1 MKKLLAALIISAL
14 SSALFAAAPIATYT
28 PDKQSGISIVQP
40 ADGICE
46 TVTLD
51 GKKAVKVKAGTNPV
65 SNYIY
70 FRMSDEVRAE
80 AKGKTYLIVE
90 FYEERVAQV
99 RVQYSAPG
107 NPYADGGGF
116 VSVGSKKFSR
126 ILLELPDDDF
136 TGAQNDGGDFRFEF
150 AMPVA
155 ALEVYK
161 EKPDSG
167 YTDNKDRLKD
177 FLSSKGAAKPE
188 GMYYTFGNDCPE
200 SVAPL
205 YKALGVTSV
214 ESYVTWETVER
225 AAEGKWDWSAWDR
238 QVKILRDNDLKWV
251 PFIILGPA
259 YSVPDWFRK
268 GPEHVSCYCLDHNED
283 GLIESLWNP
292 NLRPRVERF
301 LKAFAEH
308 YKDDMDVIESL
319 LFGIEGN
326 FGEAIYPVLGG
337 GWTFSIP
344 GEHHTHPGFWCG
356 DKYAEADFP
365 RFLRDKYGVVQS
377 LNRAWKTDYAKFEDI
392 KLPRGQ
398 EEINNLRYNSDTMR
412 PWLDFSEWYIGS
424 MTELADYW
432 LSTARKIFPKTEM
445 YLCTGGHEPVEH
457 GSDFGAQCKA
467 AAKYKAGVRITN
479 EASDY
484 ATNFYLTR
492 HVASAGKFYGA
503 YFGFEPAGPE
513 DERGIVARIYNAA
526 ASGANQLHDYNNNIT
541 NAERTMDIQ
550 RDHIKYL
557 KKSEPV
563 VNVAVWYPSANM
575 RVKGSRSLSALH
587 YAVTKLRD
595 YTDFDEID
603 DNMIADGALDKYKML
618 VIVEGNIME
627 DATCDR
633 IVKWMSRG
641 GTLISYDGGD
651 LVNTEYKNTPEM
663 KIFGS
668 WRQSNTVG
676 KGKAVRVAGYGKM
689 AAEIA
694 KVLTANNMTVIDL
707 KPDDVYTTEVEP
719 GRFLIL
725 SRSEFDEDVIV
736 TCNGETRNIHA
747 PAMEI
752 TEYKF

>member
-14 SSALFAAAPIATYT
+14 SSALFAAVPIATYT
-28 PDKQSGISIVQP
+28 PDKQSGIDIVQP
-40 ADGICE
+40 ADGKCE
-46 TVTLD
+46 VVTLD
-51 GKKAVKVKAGTNPV
+51 GKKAVKVKTGTDPV

-70 FRMSDEVRAE
+70 FRMSDEVRTK
-80 AKGKTYLIVE
+80 AKGETYLIVE
-90 FYEERVAQV
+90 FYEDRVAQV

-107 NPYADGGGF
+107 NPYAEGGGF

-155 ALEVYK
+155 ALEVYS

-177 FLSSKGAAKPE
+177 FLNTKGAAKPQ

-225 AAEGKWDWSAWDR
+225 VAEGKWDWSVWDR
-238 QVKILRDNDLKWV
+238 QVQILRDNDLKWV

-268 GPEHVSCYCLDHNED
+268 GPEHVSCYCLDHSED

-308 YKDDMDVIESL
+308 FKDDADVIESL

-365 RFLRDKYGVVQS
+365 RFLRDKYGVIQS
-377 LNRAWKTDYAKFEDI
+377 LNRAWKTDYAKFDDI

-398 EEINNLRYNSDTMR
+398 EEINAMRYNSETMR

-432 LSTARKIFPKTEM
+432 MSTARKIFPKTEM

-457 GSDFGAQCKA
+457 GSDFGAQCKV

-479 EASDY
+479 EASNY

-503 YFGFEPAGPE
+503 YFGFEPAGE
-513 DERGIVARIYNAA
+513 ENNIGIPARIYNAA
-526 ASGANQLHDYNNNIT
+526 ASGANQLHDYNYNLK
-541 NAERTMDIQ
+541 AEGPVAVQ
-550 RDHIKYL
+550 RKYIGYL
-557 KKSEPV
+557 RKSNPV
-563 VNVAVWYPSANM
+563 VNVAVWYPALNL
-575 RVKGSRSLSALH
+575 RVKGDKSMDAFQKG
-587 YAVTKLRD
+587 VTTLRD
-595 YTDFDEID
+595 YIDLDIVD
-603 DNMIADGALDKYKML
+603 DNMIADGALDKYKTL
-618 VIVEGNIME
+618 VVVEGNVTE
-627 DATCDR
+627 DATAGK
-633 IVKWMSRG
+633 IAKWLRRG
-641 GTLISYDGGD
+641 GTLIALDGPEFI
-651 LVNTEYKNTPEM
+651 NPEYGNTPET
-663 KIFGS
+663 KIFATG
-668 WRQSNTVG
+668 N
-676 KGKAVRVAGYGKM
+676 ALRVKDYDHA
-689 AAEIA
+689 AAEIG
-694 KVLTANNMTVIDL
+694 KVLTANNMTAADL
-707 KPDDVYTTEVEP
+707 KADKVYVTEADP

-725 SRSEFDEDVIV
+725 SRSGEDKEV
-736 TCNGETRNIHA
+736 TVTYNGETRTIKA